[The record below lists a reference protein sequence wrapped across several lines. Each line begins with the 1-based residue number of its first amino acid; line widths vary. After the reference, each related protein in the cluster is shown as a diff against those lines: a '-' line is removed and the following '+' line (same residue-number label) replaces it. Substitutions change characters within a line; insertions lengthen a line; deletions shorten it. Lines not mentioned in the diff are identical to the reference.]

1 MATELGKAY
10 VQIIPSAKGISGAIQ
25 SELSGGGI
33 AQAASSTGLNIAG
46 MIKKAIVAG
55 GIGAAIKSSISEGME
70 LEQNL
75 GGTEAVFGKF
85 ASSIQEKATQAYKN
99 MGLSASDYM
108 ATANKMGSLFQGSGV
123 EQEKALNMTADAMQR
138 AADVASVMG
147 IDMNMAMESIAGAA
161 KGNFTMMDNLGVAMN
176 ATTLQAYALEKG
188 LDFEW
193 KTADN
198 AQKAEVAMQMFM
210 ERTSQYANNFARE
223 SEDTLSGSVGAMRAA
238 WQNLLGYL
246 STGGDVSGAMSEL
259 VKSAVTFLQ
268 GNLIPSIVNIAKGI
282 PTALSGLG
290 GGLIQALRLAAN
302 NVRQNGGKIISDAFN
317 GIGGGIIDI
326 AAWIPYIVED
336 VLDLVGAF
344 GKAILEA
351 DWSEL
356 TSNLGSK
363 LFNDMSLAL
372 GETFGVNTD
381 DFGIVGGIVN
391 GITTAL
397 PQFLET
403 ATILLQGF
411 TQGILQSLPGL
422 LNQGVVIVN
431 GVVQG
436 ILMNLPGLISAG
448 VQFVNTLISGIGQA
462 LPMIMNAGN
471 QMEISLKTG
480 LISAIPDL
488 IAGAGQIMVSLLDA
502 FLTYIPQGL
511 EMGFQLVGALA
522 QGLLNNAP
530 AILANIATVL
540 ANLLAKIASHLP
552 QLLQSGIELIGKMA
566 AGLIRAIPDVV
577 AKIPQIIQSIVN
589 AFGRYDWGSIGLN
602 IIKGIANGIKNAAS
616 FLLDAAKEAAG
627 KALEGAK
634 KFLGIESPSK
644 VFEKEVGHWIP
655 PGIARGILGNMGV
668 LDDAI
673 DRMSTDALEATHFT
687 GNYDFAPRDPKNA
700 ALEQQLDALLMLLA
714 RYLPMCAEK
723 VTIDGD
729 SLMTSINQ
737 QLGLATM

>member
-147 IDMNMAMESIAGAA
+147 IDMSMAMESIAGAA

-268 GNLIPSIVNIAKGI
+268 GNLIPSIVNIAAGI
-282 PTALSGLG
+282 PTALMTGIKTSMSMLSGMMG
-290 GGLIQALRLAAN
+290 GG
-302 NVRQNGGKIISDAFN
+302 
-317 GIGGGIIDI
+317 DI
-326 AAWIPYIVED
+326 ASIGENLI
-336 VLDLVGAF
+336 GAINM
-344 GKAILEA
+344 GMQNA
-351 DWSEL
+351 
-356 TSNLGSK
+356 TG
-363 LFNDMSLAL
+363 
-372 GETFGVNTD
+372 
-381 DFGIVGGIVN
+381 
-391 GITTAL
+391 
-397 PQFLET
+397 FLET
-403 ATILLQGF
+403 ATTFLQGF
-411 TQGILQSLPGL
+411 TQGVLQSLPEL
-422 LNQGVVIVN
+422 LNQGVVIVD
-431 GVVQG
+431 GMVQG
-436 ILMNLPGLISAG
+436 VLMNLPGLISAG

-462 LPMIMNAGN
+462 LPMIMNSGN

-488 IAGAGQIMVSLLDA
+488 IAGAGEIMVSLLDA

-552 QLLQSGIELIGKMA
+552 RLLQSGIELIGKMA
-566 AGLIRAIPDVV
+566 AGLIRAIPNVV
-577 AKIPQIIQSIVN
+577 AKIPQIIQSIIN
-589 AFGRYDWGSIGLN
+589 AFGRHDWGSIGLN

-644 VFEKEVGHWIP
+644 VFEKEVGRWIP

-673 DRMSTDALEATHFT
+673 DRMSSDALEATRFT
-687 GNYDFAPRDPKNA
+687 GNYDFAPRDPKGA
-700 ALEQQLDALLMLLA
+700 ALEQRLDALLMLLA